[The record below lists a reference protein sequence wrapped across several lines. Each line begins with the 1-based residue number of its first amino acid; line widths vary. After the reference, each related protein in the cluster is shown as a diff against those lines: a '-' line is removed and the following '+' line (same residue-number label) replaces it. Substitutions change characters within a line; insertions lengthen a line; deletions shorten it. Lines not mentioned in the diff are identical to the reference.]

1 MSNPRE
7 NILERIRSAN
17 RHISQSDS
25 SEATRDRIQ
34 RHARGPQ
41 PQWNEDVLSR
51 FTQKAEQAAASVELV
66 NTDEEIV
73 EAVTSY
79 LSAHSLGEKFVCAG
93 TPLLGQ
99 LRWPDS
105 VSPEN
110 RLATIDD
117 KVVFV
122 EAYAGIA
129 ETGSIVMCS
138 GKATPASLNF
148 LPDHFLCVVHKSRIV
163 NNMEDVWEHLRR
175 EGGALPRAINI
186 ITGPSRTAD
195 VEQII
200 QMGAHGPRQ
209 VHLLLQE

>member
-1 MSNPRE
+1 MNDARH
-7 NILERIRSAN
+7 NILDRIQNAN
-17 RHISQSDS
+17 RHRPEPDS
-25 SEATRDRIQ
+25 PELVRERLQ

-41 PQWNEDVLSR
+41 PGWQEDLFTR
-51 FTQKAEQAAASVELV
+51 FIQKAEQAAASVERV
-66 NTDEEIV
+66 NSVKIIV
-73 EAVTSY
+73 DAVRSY
-79 LSAHSLGEKFVCAG
+79 LSAHSLGEKLVCAG
-93 TPLLGQ
+93 TPLLEQ
-99 LRWPDS
+99 LKWPES
-105 VSPEN
+105 MSTET

-163 NNMEDVWEHLRR
+163 KNMEDVWEHLRR
-175 EGGALPRAINI
+175 EGGSLPRAINI

-200 QMGAHGPRQ
+200 QMGAHGPRR
-209 VHLLLQE
+209 VHILLQE